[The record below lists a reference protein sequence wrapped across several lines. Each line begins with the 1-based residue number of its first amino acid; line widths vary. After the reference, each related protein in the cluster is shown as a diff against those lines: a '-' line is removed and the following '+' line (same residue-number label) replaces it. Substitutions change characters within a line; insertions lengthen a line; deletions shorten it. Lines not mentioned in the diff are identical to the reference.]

1 MRPWIIAQRTE
12 TSNSSNNSNNNQVH
26 AQEELRI
33 QGGGDV
39 NDPLSH
45 FYYATTD
52 GRTVAEQEEEEG
64 NKIKDPSFLRA
75 AVERI
80 ITTK

>member
-1 MRPWIIAQRTE
+1 
-12 TSNSSNNSNNNQVH
+12 
-26 AQEELRI
+26 
-33 QGGGDV
+33 V